1 MIEVFRLT
9 WSFRVLWVVLLCFI
23 SSLQHSAFA
32 KSAKR
37 TQVYSAVVTRV
48 VDGDTV
54 WIRTLLSAKTIK
66 VRIVGID
73 APEACQSGGRASSDA
88 LYRRLMGQSVTV
100 SATSSRSRDVYGRLL
115 AKVDLRGEDIG
126 HWMVLNG
133 YAWSYGYR
141 RKPGPYAVEQSQ
153 AVTARRGLFN
163 EARAENPRLFRKR
176 HGSCYS

>member
-1 MIEVFRLT
+1 MIEVSRLT
-9 WSFRVLWVVLLCFI
+9 CSFRVSLVVWLCLI
-23 SSLQHSAFA
+23 GSLQQSAYA

-37 TQVYSAVVTRV
+37 TQIYSAVVTRV

-54 WIRTLLSAKTIK
+54 WIRTLHSTKITK

-88 LYRRLMGQSVTV
+88 LYHRLMGQLVTV
-100 SATSSRSRDVYGRLL
+100 SASTSRSRDVYGRLL

-133 YAWSYGYR
+133 YAWSYSYR

-153 AVTARRGLFN
+153 AVAARRGLFN

>member
-9 WSFRVLWVVLLCFI
+9 WSFKVSSIMLLCLI
-23 SSLQHSAFA
+23 LSLHQSALA

-37 TQVYSAVVTRV
+37 IRVYSAVVTRV

-54 WIRTLLSAKTIK
+54 WIRTVHHAKPVK

-100 SATSSRSRDVYGRLL
+100 SATTSRSRDVYGRLL

-133 YAWSYGYR
+133 YAWSYSYQ
-141 RKPGPYAVEQSQ
+141 RKPGPYTVEQSQ
-153 AVTARRGLFN
+153 AVAARRGLFN
-163 EARAENPRLFRKR
+163 DASAENPRLFRKR